1 MAAELLVEVAFAT
14 NPGNPVPVWTD
25 ISAYVRSA
33 SIRRGRQHE
42 LDQQQAGTATLT
54 LTNSDGRFDPTNAGS
69 PYSPNVLP
77 MRKLRISGIYSA
89 TTYRLFTGF
98 IEAWPQTWVG
108 NNVGTVTITAT
119 DGFKVLGLKT
129 LNASYEVERTDQR
142 VADILFDIG
151 WSSADRLISSGMS
164 MVTSATLENVN
175 ALAHIQQAVLTE
187 NGRGFIAGDGAFVF
201 QDRHAPFS
209 STANNATFGDNATE
223 FGYTGIVVSYDDAQ
237 IYNEIRCA
245 VVGGAEQVAA
255 DTATSQL
262 RYFART
268 LTRSGLLTP
277 DSNEAQAAANFL
289 LAQYKDP
296 ALRIESIEIQ
306 PDTDPANLYPQ
317 VYDRE
322 LGDRVLVNR
331 RPAAGNTISQQSFI
345 EGIELNFA
353 VGTLTKA
360 IWRLSAVGIGYSV
373 GSPIKLDTGSAQL
386 VDAAGT
392 SGVLV
397 Y

>member
-1 MAAELLVEVAFAT
+1 MASELLVEVAFAT

-25 ISAYVRSA
+25 ITAYVRSA

-54 LTNSDGRFDPTNAGS
+54 LANSDGRFDPTNAGS

-77 MRKLRISGIYSA
+77 MRRIRVSGIYSA
-89 TTYRLFTGF
+89 TTYPIFSGF
-98 IEAWPQTWVG
+98 IESWPQTWVG

-119 DGFKVLGLKT
+119 DGFKVLGLKA
-129 LNASYEVERTDQR
+129 LNASYAAERSDVR
-142 VADILFDIG
+142 VANVLNDIG
-151 WSSADRLISSGMS
+151 WSTADRLLSTGISML
-164 MVTSATLENVN
+164 TSATLENVN
-175 ALAHIQQAVLTE
+175 ALAHIQAVTLTE
-187 NGRGFIAGDGAFVF
+187 NGRAFISASGGFFF
-201 QDRHAPFS
+201 QDRHTPFS
-209 STANNATFGDNATE
+209 STANNATFGDNSTE
-223 FGYTGIVVSYDDAQ
+223 FGYTGIVVSYDESQ
-237 IYNEIRCA
+237 IYNEVRCA
-245 VVGGAEQVAA
+245 VVGGTDQVKS

-268 LTRSGLLTP
+268 LTRQGMLTP
-277 DSNEAQAAANFL
+277 DSNEANAAATFL

-322 LGDRVLVNR
+322 LGDRVLVKR
-331 RPAAGNTISQQSFI
+331 RPPAGNTISQSSFI
-345 EGIELNFA
+345 EGVEFTFA
-353 VGTLTKA
+353 VGTLTKVV
-360 IWRLSAVGIGYSV
+360 WRLSAVGIGYGV
-373 GSPIKLDTGSAQL
+373 GTPIKLDTVTAEVETASA
-386 VDAAGT
+386 
-392 SGVLV
+392 GVLV